1 MDLTR
6 RQIRLA
12 SKALPAVAPIAKT
25 FMNDRMQMRA
35 LERQKEAEMEV
46 VRAKNE
52 YAQPAIP
59 MTASQRTPQPEQQV
73 VEQSDDAFEQSI
85 DEMIAA
91 EDCELCGQLLEG
103 IKSLDAEQRPVALS
117 EYGRFQQS
125 VEDTDD
131 VAAIREGLDD
141 MPVLKEVM
149 RQEFNMVGVE

>member
-6 RQIRLA
+6 RQIQLA
-12 SKALPAVAPIAKT
+12 SKALPAMAPIAKT

-52 YAQPAIP
+52 YGQSSIP
-59 MTASQRTPQPEQQV
+59 MRTSEPEERV
-73 VEQSDDAFEQSI
+73 VEQSGDAFEQSI

-91 EDCELCGQLLEG
+91 EDCELCSQLLEG
-103 IKSLDAEQRPVALS
+103 IKSLEAENRPVALS

-131 VAAIREGLDD
+131 VDAVRDELQDL
-141 MPVLKEVM
+141 PVLQRVLE
-149 RQEFNMVGVE
+149 REFNMEASE

>member
-6 RQIRLA
+6 RQIQLA

-52 YAQPAIP
+52 YGQSTMP
-59 MTASQRTPQPEQQV
+59 MRTPEPEERV

-103 IKSLDAEQRPVALS
+103 IKSLEAENRPVALS

-131 VAAIREGLDD
+131 VDAIRDELQNL
-141 MPVLKEVM
+141 PVLQRVLE
-149 RQEFNMVGVE
+149 REFNMEASE

>member
-6 RQIRLA
+6 RQIQLA
-12 SKALPAVAPIAKT
+12 TKALPAVAPIAKT

-52 YAQPAIP
+52 YGQSTMP
-59 MTASQRTPQPEQQV
+59 MPTSQRAPEPEQQV
-73 VEQSDDAFEQSI
+73 VDQSDGAFEQSI
-85 DEMIAA
+85 DEMVAA
-91 EDCELCGQLLEG
+91 EDCELCSQLLEG
-103 IKSLDAEQRPVALS
+103 IKSLDAERRPMALS

-149 RQEFNMVGVE
+149 QAEFNMVGVE